1 MPGCSNS
8 RRRRYTTGINQIVVT
23 ITGNAIQDSH
33 NLIALIA
40 LTIVSSSGS
49 QVCQKLAAIH
59 GKTDTGLIV
68 NPHVIAS
75 LALLAISLG
84 SWLMVL
90 ARADVSVVY
99 PLLSL
104 NYVVVMVIARV
115 YFGEYIPVHRW
126 LGTLVILTGI
136 VLLVSPDLG

>member
-1 MPGCSNS
+1 M
-8 RRRRYTTGINQIVVT
+8 
-23 ITGNAIQDSH
+23 TGNSIQDSH
-33 NLIALIA
+33 SLIALIL

-49 QVCQKLAAIH
+49 QICQKLAAAS
-59 GKTDTGLIV
+59 GKANTGLIV
-68 NPHVIAS
+68 SPHVIAS
-75 LALLAISLG
+75 LALLAISLC

-115 YFGEYIPVHRW
+115 YFGEHIPVHRW
-126 LGTLVILTGI
+126 LGTFVILTGI
-136 VLLVSPDLG
+136 ILLLSPDLG